1 MSDMDW
7 MGSDFGIELD
17 SPELVQ
23 PPRVGVLVT
32 LVASLISLAL
42 VFVDPRIG
50 YLAAVIAS
58 SVGGFTAVSD
68 QKKRAD
74 SNYVSHT
81 WFMPTLRVTRY
92 FALIVALINIA
103 VLAIEIARGGSLL

>member
-7 MGSDFGIELD
+7 MGSDFGVQVD
-17 SPELVQ
+17 APELVQ
-23 PPRVGVLVT
+23 PPRVGVLAT
-32 LVASLISLAL
+32 LIVSLISLAL
-42 VFVDPRIG
+42 AFVDPRIG

-74 SNYVSHT
+74 SNYVSFT
-81 WFMPTLRVTRY
+81 WFMPALRVTRY
-92 FALIVALINIA
+92 FALIVALFNIA
-103 VLAIEIARGGSLL
+103 VLAIEVARGGSLL

>member
-7 MGSDFGIELD
+7 MGADFGVQLD
-17 SPELVQ
+17 SSELVQ

-32 LVASLISLAL
+32 LVAALISLAL

-74 SNYVSHT
+74 SNYVSYS
-81 WFMPTLRVTRY
+81 WFTPTLRVTRY